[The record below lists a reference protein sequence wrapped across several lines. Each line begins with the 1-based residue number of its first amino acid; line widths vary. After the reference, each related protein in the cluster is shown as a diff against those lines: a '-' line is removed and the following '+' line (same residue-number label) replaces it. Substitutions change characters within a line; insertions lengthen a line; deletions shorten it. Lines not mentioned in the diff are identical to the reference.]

1 MGLDFREAQH
11 LGDTLK
17 EIYEIS
23 TSLAASRMRVLS
35 SSLQKQVPSTAVAGK
50 IPGVREERRW

>member
-23 TSLAASRMRVLS
+23 TSLAALRMRVLS
-35 SSLQKQVPSTAVAGK
+35 LLILQRQAPNTAVAQLLGTT
-50 IPGVREERRW
+50 